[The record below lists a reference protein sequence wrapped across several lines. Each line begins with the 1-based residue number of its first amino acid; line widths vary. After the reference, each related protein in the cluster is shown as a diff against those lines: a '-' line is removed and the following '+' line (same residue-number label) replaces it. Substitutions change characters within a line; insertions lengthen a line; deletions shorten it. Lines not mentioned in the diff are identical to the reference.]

1 MDPGGQLLL
10 YAVAL
15 NGYALLLIYLRSWV
29 YRTPVYRPMVKNFF
43 LSVLPLILLL
53 ALLLV
58 IGVTETAT
66 FRTVTIIVGIL
77 GFGVWLLALPNSGYL
92 ITELNLNHRREDE
105 TVPLWYDIIAVLAF
119 AMSGVINTV
128 LGVFAVHLAFA
139 LTLYGESNQHLWDL
153 PLRLLIA
160 ALLLLV
166 SVGIYFGR
174 YLRLNSWDVR
184 APTRM
189 WAKLRHHFDS
199 RAVLGNFV
207 LFCATHTIFLW
218 LIYGVVVLPMLQAI
232 MDTPDI
238 ELVD

>member
-1 MDPGGQLLL
+1 MSPGGQLLL

-15 NGYALLLIYLRSWV
+15 NGYAFLLIHLRSWV

-43 LSVLPLILLL
+43 LSILPLILLL
-53 ALLLV
+53 VVLLV
-58 IGVTETAT
+58 IGVTEAT
-66 FRTVTIIVGIL
+66 TTRTVTIIAGLL
-77 GFGVWLLALPNSGYL
+77 GFAVWLLALPNSGYL
-92 ITELNLNHRREDE
+92 ITELNLNHRRENE

-139 LTLYGESNQHLWDL
+139 LTLYGESNQDLWDL
-153 PLRLLIA
+153 PLRLLIGV
-160 ALLLLV
+160 LLLLV

-184 APTRM
+184 SPVRM
-189 WAKLRHHFDS
+189 WAKLRQHFDS
-199 RAVLGNFV
+199 RAVFGNFA

-232 MDTPDI
+232 IDTPDL
-238 ELVD
+238 EFVN